1 MSKFAVTIKDRMP
14 SRTQV
19 EHTVTVEAANIGEA
33 REKAR
38 EIPDVAWGYK
48 DIMSVE
54 KVQLSSLEEELKEGY
69 IARREEDVKMDKEW
83 EQVTLESWPEY

>member
-38 EIPDVAWGYK
+38 EIPDVARGYK
-48 DIMSVE
+48 SIVSVE
-54 KVQLSSLEEELKEGY
+54 KVQLSSLEEDLKEGY
-69 IARREEDVKMDKEW
+69 LDRSEEDAEIIKDYEAVDAEC
-83 EQVTLESWPEY
+83 WPEY